1 MQVRSNGVCGHIWD
15 GYRQEDRSVGE
26 SAVRRVNQAVRAAR
40 SLPVG
45 SIASFV
51 NYNLRSV
58 RVASS
63 RFHDGYLYLGCSFA
77 NSRLSIP
84 SASYVGKYAPPWAS
98 RL

>member
-15 GYRQEDRSVGE
+15 GYRQEDHSVGE

-63 RFHDGYLYLGCSFA
+63 RFPDGTLGSSFA
-77 NSRLSIP
+77 SSRLSIP